1 MADILAKICEVKR
14 NHVEQCK
21 STVPHSELKEK
32 LPNNFAVK
40 SFSEAL
46 KTSLKFGYGL
56 IAEIKKA
63 SPSKGLIRRDF
74 FPNELALSYQRGGAS
89 CLSVLTDEP
98 FFMGRN
104 DFLTSVREISSLPI
118 LRKDFM
124 LDPYQIT
131 ESRVLGADCILLIMA
146 ALNDDLAIELEN
158 YAFDLG
164 MDVLIEV
171 HDEHE
176 MERALRLKSPLIGV
190 NNRNLK
196 TMKTDLATTERLA
209 HLVPMDRILI
219 SESGLN
225 TEADL
230 ARMANVGAR
239 CFLIGEALMRQE
251 NLEDATR
258 SILSNPVF
266 QHLE

>member
-14 NHVEQCK
+14 SHVEQCK

-63 SPSKGLIRRDF
+63 SPSKGLIRKDF
-74 FPNELALSYQRGGAS
+74 SPNELALSYQRGGAS

-124 LDPYQIT
+124 IDHYQIT

-146 ALNDDLAIELEN
+146 ALSDDLAIELEN

-196 TMKTDLATTERLA
+196 RMKTDLATTERLA

-266 QHLE
+266 

>member
-14 NHVEQCK
+14 SHVEQCK
-21 STVPHSELKEK
+21 STVPHSELKRK

-40 SFSEAL
+40 SFSAAL
-46 KTSLKFGYGL
+46 KNSLKFGYGL

-63 SPSKGLIRRDF
+63 SPSKGLIRKDF

-104 DFLTSVREISSLPI
+104 DFLTSVREVSSLPI
-118 LRKDFM
+118 IRKDFM

-196 TMKTDLATTERLA
+196 TMKTDLATTERLS

-230 ARMANVGAR
+230 ARMASVGAR

-266 QHLE
+266 

>member
-1 MADILAKICEVKR
+1 
-14 NHVEQCK
+14 
-21 STVPHSELKEK
+21 
-32 LPNNFAVK
+32 
-40 SFSEAL
+40 
-46 KTSLKFGYGL
+46 
-56 IAEIKKA
+56 
-63 SPSKGLIRRDF
+63 
-74 FPNELALSYQRGGAS
+74 
-89 CLSVLTDEP
+89 
-98 FFMGRN
+98 
-104 DFLTSVREISSLPI
+104 
-118 LRKDFM
+118 
-124 LDPYQIT
+124 
-131 ESRVLGADCILLIMA
+131 
-146 ALNDDLAIELEN
+146 
-158 YAFDLG
+158 

-219 SESGLN
+219 SERGLN

-258 SILSNPVF
+258 SILSKPVF
-266 QHLE
+266 

>member
-14 NHVEQCK
+14 SHVEQCK
-21 STVPHSELKEK
+21 STVTHSELKEK

-63 SPSKGLIRRDF
+63 SPSKGLIRKDF
-74 FPNELALSYQRGGAS
+74 SPNELALSYKRGGAS

-118 LRKDFM
+118 LSKDFM

-258 SILSNPVF
+258 SILSKPVF
-266 QHLE
+266 

>member
-14 NHVEQCK
+14 SHVEQCK
-21 STVPHSELKEK
+21 STVPHSELKKK

-40 SFSEAL
+40 SFSAAL
-46 KTSLKFGYGL
+46 KNSLKFGYGL

-63 SPSKGLIRRDF
+63 SPSKGLIRKDF
-74 FPNELALSYQRGGAS
+74 FPNDLALSYQRGGAS

-164 MDVLIEV
+164 MEVLIEV
-171 HDEHE
+171 HDEQE
-176 MERALRLKSPLIGV
+176 LERALRLKSPLIGV

-196 TMKTDLATTERLA
+196 TMKTDLATTEQLA

-230 ARMANVGAR
+230 ARMANIGAK

-266 QHLE
+266 

>member
-14 NHVEQCK
+14 SHVEQCK

-46 KTSLKFGYGL
+46 KDSLKFGYGL

-63 SPSKGLIRRDF
+63 SPSKGLIRKDF
-74 FPNELALSYQRGGAS
+74 SPNELALSYQRGGAS

-258 SILSNPVF
+258 SILSKPVF
-266 QHLE
+266 

>member
-14 NHVEQCK
+14 SHVEQCK

-63 SPSKGLIRRDF
+63 SPSKGLIRKDF
-74 FPNELALSYQRGGAS
+74 SPNELALSYQRGGAS

-158 YAFDLG
+158 YVFDLG

-258 SILSNPVF
+258 SILSKPVF
-266 QHLE
+266 

>member
-14 NHVEQCK
+14 SHVAQCK
-21 STVPHSELKEK
+21 STVPHSELKRK

-40 SFSEAL
+40 SFSAAL
-46 KTSLKFGYGL
+46 KNSLKFGYGL

-104 DFLTSVREISSLPI
+104 DFLTSVREVSSLPI
-118 LRKDFM
+118 IRKDFM

-164 MDVLIEV
+164 MEVLIEV
-171 HDEHE
+171 HDEQE
-176 MERALRLKSPLIGV
+176 LERALRLKSPLIGV

-196 TMKTDLATTERLA
+196 TMKTDLATTEQLA

-230 ARMANVGAR
+230 ARMANIGAK

-258 SILSNPVF
+258 SILRNPVI
-266 QHLE
+266 

>member
-1 MADILAKICEVKR
+1 MADILAKICAVKR
-14 NHVEQCK
+14 GHVQQCK
-21 STVPHSELKEK
+21 STVPHSELKK
-32 LPNNFAVK
+32 RLPKDFAVK
-40 SFSEAL
+40 SFSAAL
-46 KTSLKFGYGL
+46 KNSLKSGYGL

-63 SPSKGLIRRDF
+63 SPSKGLIREDF
-74 FPNELALSYQRGGAS
+74 SPKELALSYQRGGAS

-124 LDPYQIT
+124 IDHYQIT

-146 ALNDDLAIELEN
+146 ALSDDLAIELEN

-164 MDVLIEV
+164 MEVLIEV
-171 HDEHE
+171 HDEQE
-176 MERALRLKSPLIGV
+176 MERALQLKSPLIGV

-196 TMKTDLATTERLA
+196 TMKTDLATTEQLA
-209 HLVPMDRILI
+209 KLGPMDRFVWAECGLI
-219 SESGLN
+219 
-225 TEADL
+225 TEGDL

-258 SILSNPVF
+258 SILSNPII
-266 QHLE
+266 

>member
-1 MADILAKICEVKR
+1 MADILAKICEAKR
-14 NHVEQCK
+14 SHVEQCK
-21 STVPHSELKEK
+21 STVPHSELKKK
-32 LPNNFAVK
+32 LPINFAVK
-40 SFSEAL
+40 SFSSAL
-46 KTSLKFGYGL
+46 RNSLNFGYGL

-63 SPSKGLIRRDF
+63 SPSKGLIREDF
-74 FPNELALSYQRGGAS
+74 SPNELALSYQRGGAS

-104 DFLTSVREISSLPI
+104 DFLTSVHEISSLPI

-124 LDPYQIT
+124 LDHYQIT

-146 ALNDDLAIELEN
+146 ALNNNLAIELEN

-164 MDVLIEV
+164 MEVLIEV
-171 HDEHE
+171 HNEQE
-176 MERALRLKSPLIGV
+176 LERALRLKSPLIGV

-196 TMKTDLATTERLA
+196 TMKTDLATTEQLA
-209 HLVPMDRILI
+209 HLVPTDRILI

-225 TEADL
+225 TRADL
-230 ARMANVGAR
+230 ARMANVGAK

-251 NLEDATR
+251 NLEHATR
-258 SILSNPVF
+258 SILSNPVI
-266 QHLE
+266 

>member
-14 NHVEQCK
+14 SHVEQCK

-32 LPNNFAVK
+32 LPNSFAVK

-63 SPSKGLIRRDF
+63 SPSKGLIRKDF
-74 FPNELALSYQRGGAS
+74 IPNELALSYQRGGAS

-258 SILSNPVF
+258 SILSKPVF
-266 QHLE
+266 

>member
-1 MADILAKICEVKR
+1 MADILAKICAVKR
-14 NHVEQCK
+14 GHVQQCK
-21 STVPHSELKEK
+21 STVPHSELKK
-32 LPNNFAVK
+32 RLPKDFAVK
-40 SFSEAL
+40 SFSAAL
-46 KTSLKFGYGL
+46 KNSLKSGYGL

-63 SPSKGLIRRDF
+63 SPSKGLIREDF
-74 FPNELALSYQRGGAS
+74 SPKELALSYQRGGAS

-118 LRKDFM
+118 LRKDFI
-124 LDPYQIT
+124 LDHYQVT
-131 ESRVLGADCILLIMA
+131 EARVLGADCILLIMA
-146 ALNDDLAIELEN
+146 ALDDDMASELEN
-158 YAFDLG
+158 YAFELG
-164 MDVLIEV
+164 MEVLIEI
-171 HDEHE
+171 HDKQE
-176 MERALRLKSPLIGV
+176 MERALRLESPLIGV

-196 TMKTDLATTERLA
+196 TMKTDLATTEELA
-209 HLVPMDRILI
+209 HLVPRDRILI

-258 SILSNPVF
+258 SILSNPII
-266 QHLE
+266 

>member
-1 MADILAKICEVKR
+1 
-14 NHVEQCK
+14 
-21 STVPHSELKEK
+21 
-32 LPNNFAVK
+32 
-40 SFSEAL
+40 
-46 KTSLKFGYGL
+46 
-56 IAEIKKA
+56 
-63 SPSKGLIRRDF
+63 
-74 FPNELALSYQRGGAS
+74 
-89 CLSVLTDEP
+89 
-98 FFMGRN
+98 MGRN
-104 DFLTSVREISSLPI
+104 DFLTSVREVSSLPI
-118 LRKDFM
+118 IRKDFM

-171 HDEHE
+171 HDVHE

-258 SILSNPVF
+258 SILSKPVF
-266 QHLE
+266 

>member
-14 NHVEQCK
+14 SHVEQCK
-21 STVPHSELKEK
+21 STMPHSELKKK
-32 LPNNFAVK
+32 LPNNFATK
-40 SFSEAL
+40 SFSAAL
-46 KTSLKFGYGL
+46 KNSLKFGYGL

-104 DFLTSVREISSLPI
+104 DFLTSVREVSSLPI
-118 LRKDFM
+118 IRKDFM

-164 MDVLIEV
+164 MEVLIEV
-171 HDEHE
+171 HDEQE
-176 MERALRLKSPLIGV
+176 LERALRLKSPLIGV

-196 TMKTDLATTERLA
+196 TMKTDLATTEQLA

-230 ARMANVGAR
+230 ARMANIGAK

-251 NLEDATR
+251 NLEHATR
-258 SILSNPVF
+258 SILSNPVI
-266 QHLE
+266 

>member
-14 NHVEQCK
+14 SHVEQCK

-63 SPSKGLIRRDF
+63 SPSKGLIRKDF
-74 FPNELALSYQRGGAS
+74 SPNELALSYQRGGAS

-258 SILSNPVF
+258 SILSKPVF
-266 QHLE
+266 

>member
-14 NHVEQCK
+14 SHVEQCK

-63 SPSKGLIRRDF
+63 SPSKGLIRKDF
-74 FPNELALSYQRGGAS
+74 SPNELALSYQRGGAS

-266 QHLE
+266 

>member
-14 NHVEQCK
+14 NHVGQCK

-63 SPSKGLIRRDF
+63 SPSKGLIRKDF
-74 FPNELALSYQRGGAS
+74 FPNDLALSYQRGGAS

-104 DFLTSVREISSLPI
+104 DFLTSVREVSSLPI
-118 LRKDFM
+118 IRKDFM

-146 ALNDDLAIELEN
+146 ALNNNLAIELEN

-164 MDVLIEV
+164 MEVLIEV
-171 HDEHE
+171 HDEQE

-258 SILSNPVF
+258 SILRNPVI
-266 QHLE
+266 

>member
-1 MADILAKICEVKR
+1 MADILAKICAVKR
-14 NHVEQCK
+14 GHVQQCK
-21 STVPHSELKEK
+21 STVPHSALKK
-32 LPNNFAVK
+32 RVHKDFAVK
-40 SFSEAL
+40 SFSAAL
-46 KTSLKFGYGL
+46 KNSLKSGYGL

-63 SPSKGLIRRDF
+63 SPSKGLIRENF
-74 FPNELALSYQRGGAS
+74 FPKELALSYQRGGAS

-124 LDPYQIT
+124 IDHYQIT

-146 ALNDDLAIELEN
+146 ALSDDLAKELEN

-164 MDVLIEV
+164 MEVLIEV
-171 HDEHE
+171 HDEQE
-176 MERALRLKSPLIGV
+176 LERALQLKSPLIGV

-196 TMKTDLATTERLA
+196 TMKTDLATTEQLA

-225 TEADL
+225 TEGDL

-258 SILSNPVF
+258 SILSNPII
-266 QHLE
+266 